1 MRAIRVCER
10 VRFLWHT
17 AARIHRCHRPI
28 RTGRSTERTLENCNR
43 DDTTRNETTRTNETR
58 HDTTRSDE
66 ATKQRSLFADAIR
79 EIKSQL
85 CSRCESADRD
95 DSECYRVRK
104 VDRRRIGS
112 SRYAPPSPTYFL
124 VTGNCLKTRPIPW
137 RSFKEN
143 RPSFLWLLFT
153 GFEINARSTP
163 HRSFGELRNYS
174 VMRHNC

>member
-43 DDTTRNETTRTNETR
+43 DDTRRNETTRTNETR

-85 CSRCESADRD
+85 CGRCESADRD
-95 DSECYRVRK
+95 DSGMLPCSESGSPE
-104 VDRRRIGS
+104 DRFVSIS
-112 SRYAPPSPTYFL
+112 
-124 VTGNCLKTRPIPW
+124 
-137 RSFKEN
+137 
-143 RPSFLWLLFT
+143 PSFPDVLPCHSKLPKDTVYTVEKLQ
-153 GFEINARSTP
+153 
-163 HRSFGELRNYS
+163 GEPTEFPLASVYRFRDKHSLYS
-174 VMRHNC
+174 AQKFRRVT